1 MNGEGSLFSCIQPAG
16 TAGAGAADLSRPVPP
31 PPPRPRPA
39 EAPASPAAPE
49 AWVKKQEE
57 ARVEAER
64 RLAEL
69 ENLAAGL
76 KKELEGSRSEAVKD
90 REAYSAAAKLFR
102 AEVSSLALRL
112 SAAEKSL
119 AAGPAPAVISLSA
132 ITGLEQRLREME
144 ARFSEAMDLRLSR
157 FDVSFEET
165 ARRSMLAQE
174 SAGGNNRRLDRMEER
189 LARLTYIESRLAG
202 SEQKYEHIRE
212 CAALTESLKV
222 SVEELELSLGNILQ
236 KEAALKAEN
245 NKNGSELQS
254 LSKQVGQLSALFNH
268 FRSELSFLMPGRRE
282 AAGG

>member
-1 MNGEGSLFSCIQPAG
+1 MTGQDSLFSCIQPTG
-16 TAGAGAADLSRPVPP
+16 PLGAGDAALSRPAPP

-57 ARVEAER
+57 NSAAAVR

-69 ENLAAGL
+69 ENLVTGL
-76 KKELEGSRSEAVKD
+76 KKELEESRSKAVAD
-90 REAYSAAAKLFR
+90 RESYCSSAKLFR

-119 AAGPAPAVISLSA
+119 AAGPAPAAISLSA

-144 ARFSEAMDLRLSR
+144 ARFSEALDLRLSR

-165 ARRSMLAQE
+165 ARRSTLAQE
-174 SAGGNNRRLDRMEER
+174 TAGGNNRRLDRMEER
-189 LARLTYIESRLAG
+189 LARLTYIESRLTN
-202 SEQKYEHIRE
+202 SEQKYERICE
-212 CAALTESLKV
+212 CAALTDSLKI
-222 SVEELELSLGNILQ
+222 SVEELQLSLGSILQ
-236 KEAALKAEN
+236 KEAALKAES

-254 LSKQVGQLSALFNH
+254 LSRQVGQLSALFNH
-268 FRSELSFLMPGRRE
+268 FRSELAFLMPGRRE